1 MKVYLKYH
9 GIGRFAEPAF
19 SIADNALELDFEG
32 IKGLSGEFILL
43 YRINNRIE
51 KKVTLKGCKTAIPVE
66 ELKAGQLDGKVIHCV
81 RGVKV
86 SEYDVEPLILKDIEG
101 QFYAHGVLTDLQN
114 TAASLTKT
122 VRIQEER
129 IEKLEI
135 ALAEEIEVKE
145 ELLEKFKSYVDNG
158 VEVTFKETER

>member
-32 IKGLSGEFILL
+32 IKGLSGEFIFI
-43 YRINNRIE
+43 YRINSQAE
-51 KKVTLKGCKTAIPVE
+51 KKVTLKACKTAIPIE

-86 SEYDVEPLILKDIEG
+86 SEYDIEPLILKDIEG
-101 QFYAHGVLTDLQN
+101 QFYAHGLLTDLQN

-122 VRIQEER
+122 VRIQTEK
-129 IEKLEI
+129 IESLEI

-145 ELLEKFKSYVDNG
+145 ELLAKFKSYVNDG
-158 VEVTFKETER
+158 VELTFKE

>member
-9 GIGRFAEPAF
+9 GIGRVAEPAF
-19 SIADNALELDFEG
+19 SIADHALELDFEG

-43 YRINNRIE
+43 YRINSQTE
-51 KKVTLKGCKTAIPVE
+51 KKVTLKACKTAIPID

-81 RGVKV
+81 HGVKV
-86 SEYDVEPLILKDIEG
+86 SEYDIESLILKDIEG
-101 QFYAHGVLTDLQN
+101 QFYAHGLLTDLQN

-129 IEKLEI
+129 IKKLEI

-145 ELLEKFKSYVDNG
+145 ELLAKFKSYVNDG
-158 VEVTFKETER
+158 VELTFKE

>member
-32 IKGLSGEFILL
+32 VKGLSGEFIFI
-43 YRINNRIE
+43 YRINSQAE
-51 KKVTLKGCKTAIPVE
+51 KKVTLKACKTAIPIE

-101 QFYAHGVLTDLQN
+101 QFYAHGLLTDLQN
-114 TAASLTKT
+114 TVASLIKT
-122 VRIQEER
+122 VRIQEEK

-145 ELLEKFKSYVDNG
+145 ELLAKFKSYVNDG
-158 VEVTFKETER
+158 VELTFKE

>member
-19 SIADNALELDFEG
+19 SIVDHALELDFEG

-43 YRINNRIE
+43 YRINSQTE
-51 KKVTLKGCKTAIPVE
+51 KKVTLKACKTAIPID

-101 QFYAHGVLTDLQN
+101 QFYAHGLLTDLQN

-129 IEKLEI
+129 IKKLEI

-145 ELLEKFKSYVDNG
+145 ELLAKFKSYVNDG
-158 VEVTFKETER
+158 VELTFKE